1 MKKNLFYSI
10 LAASAVMMA
19 TGCSQD
25 EIAVN
30 PSSGG
35 ESTVSFAVQAPDG
48 IATRTYGDGLTA
60 NQLSYAVYD
69 KEGNLITALG
79 TPGTGDH
86 KTFENHVTSVELKLV
101 KGNTYTVVFWAA
113 PETDSPYQLDW
124 ENKQMTISPMHANS
138 ELGDAFYATSTL
150 QVTGDSQQSVTL
162 TRPFAQLNIGT
173 NDYEAAEK
181 AGFAPDVTQ
190 VTVSGMPTQ
199 MSLWDGS
206 VSGSND
212 VTYTYASIPQ
222 DEEAFPVRGNK
233 YLAMNYVLVGND
245 KVTTD
250 VTFDYGKQG
259 TSANPGAQDEHQR
272 TFASVPVQRNYRT
285 NIYGSLLTNTTDF
298 NVIIDPQFQQPDYK
312 VYLQGAASLQDYVA
326 NTPASELARTN
337 LSVDLQEGTL
347 KNENAAQKN
356 IVTVN
361 CKSIAISNG
370 TVDATGLNLKAEEG
384 VTLKD
389 VTLTGEFPKANSNA
403 GISVNTPGDVVID
416 GVHFT
421 GSNTGRYNAIEINL
435 QSAGEPAKNVT
446 VKNCSFEGLSNNCIL
461 VFGMQEEGVVNVENC
476 QFELADG
483 ASAVR
488 ISNRTN
494 ANHFTVKATN
504 CNYNYHEWSDALSKW
519 LGFFLF
525 EDYTSTAAELQAGRK
540 QFAGLYVDCKNVTYN
555 GTVVRGLHSGQANE
569 SQFACMCYDKANP
582 NSITD
587 TTHFPTFNFQ

>member
-1 MKKNLFYSI
+1 MKKNLLYSI
-10 LAASAVMMA
+10 LATSAVMMT

-30 PSSGG
+30 PASGG
-35 ESTVSFAVQAPDG
+35 ESTVSFSVQAPDG
-48 IATRTYGDGLTA
+48 IATRTFGDGLTA
-60 NQLSYAVYD
+60 DQLSYAVYD
-69 KEGNLITALG
+69 KEGTLVAALG

-101 KGNTYTVVFWAA
+101 KGNTYKVVFWAA
-113 PETDSPYQLDW
+113 PAEGSPYEIDW
-124 ENKQMTISPMHANS
+124 EEKTMTVGQQESNYEA
-138 ELGDAFYATSTL
+138 GDAFYGTAEVV
-150 QVTGDSQQSVTL
+150 VTGDSQQSVTL

-173 NDYEAAEK
+173 NDYAVAAA
-181 AGFAPDVTQ
+181 AGFAPTATQ
-190 VTVSGMPTQ
+190 VSVSGVPNVMK
-199 MSLWDGS
+199 LLDGS
-206 VSGSND
+206 VTGSETY
-212 VTYTYASIPQ
+212 TYTYASIPT
-222 DEEAFPVRGNK
+222 DEEHFPVDGNK

-245 KVTTD
+245 KVTTE
-250 VTFDYGKQG
+250 VTFDYAKSTDVVGEVQE
-259 TSANPGAQDEHQR
+259 AHQR
-272 TFASVPVQRNYRT
+272 TFASVPIQRNYRT

-298 NVIIDPQFQQPDYK
+298 NVIIDPQFKQPDYE
-312 VYLQGAASLQDYVA
+312 VYLQGASSLQDFVA
-326 NTPASELARTN
+326 NTPASELAQTN
-337 LSVDLQEGTL
+337 LNVDLQEGTL

-356 IVTVN
+356 IVTVS

-389 VTLTGEFPKANSNA
+389 VTLTGEFPRANSNA

-483 ASAVR
+483 AEAVR

-494 ANHFTVKATN
+494 ANHFTVNATN
-504 CNYNYHEWSDALSKW
+504 CNYNYHEWSEAFSKW

-540 QFAGLYVDCKNVTYN
+540 QFAGITINCKNVTYN
-555 GTVVRGLHSGQANE
+555 GTAVNALNLGRANE

-582 NSITD
+582 YIITD
-587 TTHFPTFNFQ
+587 SAHFPTFNFQ

>member
-10 LAASAVMMA
+10 LAASAVMMV

-25 EIAVN
+25 EISNVSA
-30 PSSGG
+30 GG
-35 ESTVSFAVQAPDG
+35 ESTVSFSVKAPDG
-48 IATRTYGDGLTA
+48 IATRSYGDGLTA

-69 KEGNLITALG
+69 AQGNLISTLG
-79 TPGTGDH
+79 TPSGDH
-86 KTFENHVTSVELKLV
+86 KQFANHVTCVELKLV

-124 ENKQMTISPMHANS
+124 ENKQMTISGMHSNN

-181 AGFAPDVTQ
+181 AGFAPEVTQ
-190 VTVSGMPTQ
+190 VTVSGMPNQ
-199 MSLWDGS
+199 MSLWDGT
-206 VSGSND
+206 VSGSED
-212 VTYTYASIPQ
+212 VTYTYADIPNG
-222 DEEAFPVRGNK
+222 ETFPVDGNK
-233 YLAMNYVLVGND
+233 YLAMNYVLVGKD

-259 TSANPGAQDEHQR
+259 TNANPGTQDEHSR

-298 NVIIDPQFQQPDYK
+298 NVIIDPQFNQPDYQ
-312 VYLQGAASLQDYVA
+312 VYLQGASSLKDYVA
-326 NTPASELARTN
+326 STPADQLAETN
-337 LSVDLQEGTL
+337 LNVDLQQGTL
-347 KNENAAQKN
+347 ESNDAAKKN

-370 TVDATGLNLKAEEG
+370 TVSNTGLNLKATEG

-389 VTLTGEFPKANSNA
+389 VKVDGTFAKANGNA
-403 GISVNTPGDVVID
+403 SISVNTPGDVVID
-416 GVHFT
+416 GVNFANADAAA
-421 GSNTGRYNAIEINL
+421 SGRYNGIEINL
-435 QSAGEPAKNVT
+435 SSAGEPAKNVT
-446 VKNCSFEGLSNNCIL
+446 VKNCKFAGLSNNCIL

-476 QFELADG
+476 QFDLTAGNE
-483 ASAVR
+483 AVR

-494 ANHFTVKATN
+494 TTHFTVNATD
-504 CNYNYHEWSDALSKW
+504 CNYTYPTAECTGNW

-525 EDYTSTAAELQAGRK
+525 EDHTSTAAQLAAGRK
-540 QFAGLYVDCKNVTYN
+540 QFAGLTVNCKNVKYN
-555 GTVVRGLHSGQANE
+555 GTVVNQLTVGTKNQT
-569 SQFACMCYDKANP
+569 QFACICYDKGNP
-582 NSITD
+582 LNVTD
-587 TTHFPTFNFQ
+587 LSHFPTFNFQ